1 MRGCQAL
8 KVLTVLT
15 VLSVSSTPLLAAQS
29 LFAGTW
35 KMNTAKSKSATDTTP
50 KEMTLTYERV
60 GDQWKQI
67 GVGTDHAGNSIN
79 QNYLIEWDG
88 KDHPVDEPGMTIAVT
103 KVDTYTQNVTV
114 KQNGE
119 VIDSG
124 QMLISKDGKTM
135 TLSQDD
141 DPNTVEVFEKR

>member
-1 MRGCQAL
+1 M
-8 KVLTVLT
+8 
-15 VLSVSSTPLLAAQS
+15 
-29 LFAGTW
+29 
-35 KMNTAKSKSATDTTP
+35 
-50 KEMTLTYERV
+50 
-60 GDQWKQI
+60 
-67 GVGTDHAGNSIN
+67 
-79 QNYLIEWDG
+79 
-88 KDHPVDEPGMTIAVT
+88 DHPVDEPGMTIAVT